1 MGRLFTWADV
11 LSLTLILSM
20 SSSLTWNLL
29 IGGIGD
35 TFQKVQTCKLPKG
48 AEVKSPRGAGGRQDG
63 LSSQLQVDKVGTVT
77 HDGLYYQKKQNN
89 VDGHQ
94 HSYFTRSVQKGID
107 RLEKLNEDVL
117 VIQT

>member
-77 HDGLYYQKKQNN
+77 HDGLYYQKKKKTTLTGTN
-89 VDGHQ
+89 
-94 HSYFTRSVQKGID
+94 TRTSRGRCRKGLIGS
-107 RLEKLNEDVL
+107 KS
-117 VIQT
+117 